1 MSSLAVGLGELY
13 FNQRYKPGSILKFN
27 MECDDPNR
35 DTRYKFGIVLNK
47 NTEEDEAL
55 LAITTTNHK
64 FFDTGRFE
72 DDILRI
78 GVGEYPCFDKPT
90 IISLREIRSEPVA
103 RLKTLCISKQL
114 TFHGELTEVDLTVI
128 KEKIIHSK
136 VIEGKY
142 KKRIV

>member
-1 MSSLAVGLGELY
+1 MSIAGALGDLY
-13 FNQRYKPGSILKFN
+13 FTQHYKRGAILKFN

-35 DTRYKFGIVLNK
+35 DMRYKFGIVLNK
-47 NTEEDEAL
+47 NIEEDEAL

-64 FFDTGRFE
+64 YFDTGRLE

-78 GVGEYPCFDKPT
+78 NVGEYPCFDKAT
-90 IISLREIRSEPVA
+90 IISLREIRPEPVA
-103 RLKTLCISKQL
+103 DLKTLCTSNQL
-114 TFHGELTEVDLTVI
+114 TFHGVLTEADLTVI
-128 KEKIIHSK
+128 EQKIIHSK